1 MWLIGKTLL
10 ALLEWVN
17 MNEEK
22 LKQINRI
29 SEEITKIERFIEREF
44 RTPVAMSILGI
55 EKKKRRLLLRANGYG
70 IYNNF
75 DYKVPNELTGE
86 VLKVIRDYREKLI
99 DERDKL
105 WGS

>member
-1 MWLIGKTLL
+1 MCVVRK
-10 ALLEWVN
+10 VN

-22 LKQINRI
+22 LKRINQI
-29 SEEITKIERFIEREF
+29 SEEISKIECFIEREF

-99 DERDKL
+99 DEREKL

>member
-1 MWLIGKTLL
+1 MCVVRK
-10 ALLEWVN
+10 VN

-22 LKQINRI
+22 LKRINQI
-29 SEEITKIERFIEREF
+29 SEEISKIECFIEREF
-44 RTPVAMSILGI
+44 RTPVLMSILGI
-55 EKKKRRLLLRANGYG
+55 EKKKKKLLFRASGYG

-86 VLKVIRDYREKLI
+86 VLKVISDYREKLI